1 MILCLAA
8 EQGYSAL
15 CKVSCTI
22 PPFLVGHE
30 GPLQASVISTTWG
43 EAKVVT
49 FKCFVFLTYP
59 ICPCNR
65 AWLYKNVQV
74 KLSEPMKLMK
84 MVLIS
89 FGVRGG
95 IHRFS
100 WTAINHNDGVKPSI
114 LATEFVILT
123 STFAKWGLGRKES
136 LARRPQMFENK
147 TTNPIGSHR
156 ISWGAEILQLKFLFC
171 VCYGRNTPYN
181 ALAKRVFLFLHPTTQ
196 VSKMSK

>member
-123 STFAKWGLGRKES
+123 STFAKWGLGEKRKLGKKAS
-136 LARRPQMFENK
+136 NVWKQNHKPNRVTQD
-147 TTNPIGSHR
+147 
-156 ISWGAEILQLKFLFC
+156 FLRCWDPATKIFVLC
-171 VCYGRNTPYN
+171 MLWKKYT
-181 ALAKRVFLFLHPTTQ
+181 L
-196 VSKMSK
+196 